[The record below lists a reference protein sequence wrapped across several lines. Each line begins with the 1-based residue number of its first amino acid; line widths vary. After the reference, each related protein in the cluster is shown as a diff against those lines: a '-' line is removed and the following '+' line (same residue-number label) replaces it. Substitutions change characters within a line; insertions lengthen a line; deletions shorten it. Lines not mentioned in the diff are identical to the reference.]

1 MLLPRAFFIDAIVI
15 PGAIDIITLS
25 SVTTLTIFLS
35 TVGYICGFTASTI
48 YLALLPHS
56 ALLSAN
62 RTPVSDDIL
71 SHFSL
76 SGDENIISDGENAAK
91 APLSIAYPMLPIPI
105 KPILAICI
113 SSQLYHDI

>member
-1 MLLPRAFFIDAIVI
+1 MLPRALFIDAMVI

-25 SVTTLTIFLS
+25 SVTTFTIFLS

-62 RTPVSDDIL
+62 LTPVSDDIL

-113 SSQLYHDI
+113 SSQLYHNI